1 LSGAEREIQ
10 RKEEYISLKLAPK
23 EVFPQMNLSTRI
35 KGISPSP
42 TLTIDAKTKQMIQEG
57 VDVVNF
63 SVGEPDFDTP
73 RHIKEAAI
81 EAINQGFTKYTPA
94 SGTLELRKAI
104 CEKLAREN
112 GLEYQ
117 PGDIV
122 VSNGGKHSLYNVYQA
137 IGEPGDEFILQAP
150 YWVSYPEM
158 IKLAGGVPVVIE
170 TDEKTGFRMTAQDI
184 KARITARTKAITLNS
199 PSNPTGAVYTR
210 EELKAIADLAVE
222 NNLWVI
228 SDEIYEKMLYDGAEH
243 VSIASFG
250 PAIKKLTI
258 TVNGVSKAYAMT
270 GWRIGYTASEP
281 NIAKSMAD
289 LQSHSTSN
297 PASIS
302 QKASLA
308 ALTGSQEPVAEM
320 VREFNRRREH
330 IVDRLN
336 AFPGVSCLKPQGAF
350 YVFPN
355 VSEFFGKTIR
365 GRKIMDTDVLA
376 QVILEEGRVALVPG
390 SGFGAPNNLRISY
403 ATSLERITEG
413 LNRIET
419 LLKEAE

>member
-1 LSGAEREIQ
+1 
-10 RKEEYISLKLAPK
+10 
-23 EVFPQMNLSTRI
+23 MNLSSRI

-81 EAINQGFTKYTPA
+81 EAINKGFTKYTPA
-94 SGTLELRKAI
+94 AGTLELRKAI
-104 CEKLAREN
+104 CEKLLREN

-158 IKLAGGVPVVIE
+158 IKLAGGVPVIIE
-170 TDEKTGFRMTAQDI
+170 TNEQTGFRMTVEDI
-184 KARITARTKAITLNS
+184 RARITPRTKAITLNS

-222 NNLWVI
+222 HNLWVI

-250 PAIKKLTI
+250 PEIKKLTI
-258 TVNGVSKAYAMT
+258 TVNGMSKAYAMT

-281 NIAKSMAD
+281 KIAKAMAD

-297 PASIS
+297 PSSIS

-308 ALTGSQEPVAEM
+308 ALTGPQEPVAEM
-320 VREFNRRREH
+320 VTEFNRRREY

-355 VSEFFGKTIR
+355 VSGLFGKTIR
-365 GRKIMDTDVLA
+365 GRKIVDSDTLA
-376 QVILEEGRVALVPG
+376 EVILEEARVALVPG
-390 SGFGAPNNLRISY
+390 SGFGAPNNVRISY

-413 LNRIET
+413 LNRIEV
-419 LLKEAE
+419 LLREAE

>member
-1 LSGAEREIQ
+1 
-10 RKEEYISLKLAPK
+10 
-23 EVFPQMNLSTRI
+23 MNLSTRI

-81 EAINQGFTKYTPA
+81 EAINKGFTKYTPA

-104 CEKLAREN
+104 CDKLQREN
-112 GLEYQ
+112 GLKYQ

-122 VSNGGKHSLYNVYQA
+122 VSNGGKHSLYNVFQA

-170 TDEKTGFRMTAQDI
+170 TDEQTGFRMTVEDI
-184 KARITARTKAITLNS
+184 RARITPRTKAIALNS

-222 NNLWVI
+222 HNLWVI

-250 PAIKKLTI
+250 PEIKRLTI
-258 TVNGVSKAYAMT
+258 TVNGMSKAYAMT
-270 GWRIGYTASEP
+270 GWRIGYTATEP
-281 NIAKSMAD
+281 KIAKSMAD

-297 PASIS
+297 PSSIS

-308 ALTGSQEPVAEM
+308 ALTGPQEPVTEM
-320 VREFNRRREH
+320 VREFNRRREY

-336 AFPGVSCLKPQGAF
+336 AFPGVNCLKPQGAF

-355 VSEFFGKTIR
+355 VSGVFGKTIR
-365 GRKIMDTDVLA
+365 ERKIVDSDVLA
-376 QVILEEGRVALVPG
+376 GVILEHGRVALVPG

-413 LNRIET
+413 LNRIEA